1 RDGELRPDTG
11 DADEPLKEPP
21 LGFVPEPV
29 QRPAVFPHDE
39 LGGEVD
45 ALADGRQLLHDAE
58 RDGDLVADAA
68 RGLDHDAVGQFRG
81 EASRDLGDHAR
92 RMCVSATA
100 TPSAAS
106 AGVGACF
113 SLRSR
118 AATIASASMS
128 KFEDTFATSSRASSS
143 SISSSSFLASL
154 PSTLTVLFGIMPISA
169 DCTGILRRSSCAVI
183 SWSRCTG
190 PVMRNTSPS
199 RT

>member
-1 RDGELRPDTG
+1 MIRPPPRSPLFPTPTLSRPLRPDPG
-11 DADEPLKEPP
+11 AADDPLKAPP

-118 AATIASASMS
+118 ATTAPTWPLGAPPAPATVSFPVAAAACALHGAPAS
-128 KFEDTFATSSRASSS
+128 
-143 SISSSSFLASL
+143 
-154 PSTLTVLFGIMPISA
+154 
-169 DCTGILRRSSCAVI
+169 
-183 SWSRCTG
+183 
-190 PVMRNTSPS
+190 
-199 RT
+199 